1 MIQRSNMELR
11 YNKSMPREISF
22 EEIVKECF
30 DRVEFRAAVA
40 SGVHP
45 DMKGLGGIETEF
57 KKQRRLFLKEL
68 EDEIQETWNEK
79 KLSFT
84 RR

>member
-1 MIQRSNMELR
+1 
-11 YNKSMPREISF
+11 MPRIGQPKEISF

-30 DRVEFRAAVA
+30 NRVEFRTAVA
-40 SGVHP
+40 RGRQP
-45 DMKGLGGIETEF
+45 FKGSNLIETEF
-57 KKQRRLFLKEL
+57 KKHLGSFLKEL

>member
-1 MIQRSNMELR
+1 MELR

-22 EEIVKECF
+22 EEIVKDCF
-30 DRVEFRAAVA
+30 NRVEFRTTVA
-40 SGVHP
+40 SEFASF
-45 DMKGLGGIETEF
+45 KCFKLLETEF

>member
-1 MIQRSNMELR
+1 
-11 YNKSMPREISF
+11 MPRIGQPKEISF

-30 DRVEFRAAVA
+30 NRVEFRSRLTSIEVRAHAIGLA
-40 SGVHP
+40 RGKGSGI
-45 DMKGLGGIETEF
+45 IETEF
-57 KKQRRLFLKEL
+57 KKHLGSFLKEL